1 MARALTI
8 LPHPHHVSFESF
20 GVRVGVSAND
30 ARIVERLPYLAPPQA
45 RPCEL
50 SAVEHHVDVDT
61 TDGLRFNAK
70 YDIHPD
76 PVDKEIDD
84 DIWVAGD
91 ADLEL
96 VLAMLEAHV
105 HDCIALNAPDHLF
118 LRGGA
123 VLHRGRAIVLP
134 GEGLSGKT
142 TLVEALV
149 RAGATAYS
157 DEYAVFDR
165 HARVHPYTKPSLLP
179 GGSTA
184 TNGGEGAV
192 HTADVEPREAAA
204 IAITGYRPG
213 AEWRPQRLS
222 RGESMLALL
231 SHAVPGDERPKETMS
246 GISRVLDSDPVVM
259 VGERGEADAVAPL
272 LLADAALERSGAT

>member
-8 LPHPHHVSFESF
+8 LPHPHNVSFESF

-30 ARIVERLPYLAPPQA
+30 SRVVDRLPFLAPLQA
-45 RPCEL
+45 RPCDP
-50 SAVEHHVDVDT
+50 ADVEHHVDVTT

-70 YDIHPD
+70 YDVHPD
-76 PVDKEIDD
+76 PIDQEIDD

-91 ADLEL
+91 ADLDL

-105 HDCIALNAPDHLF
+105 HDCIALNAPDHF
-118 LRGGA
+118 FIRAGA

-134 GEGLSGKT
+134 GEGLSGRS

-157 DEYAVFDR
+157 DEYAVFDDQ
-165 HARVHPYTKPSLLP
+165 ARLHPYTKRSLVAS
-179 GGSTA
+179 GSMA
-184 TNGGEGAV
+184 MDGGESAPQPPDME
-192 HTADVEPREAAA
+192 AREAGV

-213 AEWRPQRLS
+213 AEWLPERLS

-231 SHAVPGDERPKETMS
+231 SYAVAGDERPKETMS
-246 GISRVLDSDPVVM
+246 GISRVLDADPVVIR
-259 VGERGEADAVAPL
+259 GERGEADGVAPL
-272 LLADAALERSGAT
+272 LLADPARERSGAA